1 MGRQTGLM
9 HTICQRNEQSVK
21 ETSKRNVQAYRMGG
35 QTGLMYVICQRYEQ
49 TYVQSYRMGG
59 QTGWMHAI
67 FKVRNEGK
75 KGLNK
80 SFPLTVN
87 GTLLVMPVCPSI
99 SLVCTYIRLFVISLQ
114 RYIQQSKQP
123 LQLFNS
129 RRIDCNH
136 RQQKIDRV
144 HGELQLKMI
153 ALLFALLYH
162 STTDISWN

>member
-1 MGRQTGLM
+1 
-9 HTICQRNEQSVK
+9 
-21 ETSKRNVQAYRMGG
+21 
-35 QTGLMYVICQRYEQ
+35 MYNR
-49 TYVQSYRMGG
+49 
-59 QTGWMHAI
+59 TGWADKLDGCTRSYLKYVTKERM
-67 FKVRNEGK
+67 NGK
-75 KGLNK
+75 NIRGLNK

-162 STTDISWN
+162 SMTDVSWNEFVICVMKKTNK